1 MGIPWAIPDSI
12 FFLKKPNI
20 ESAHQE
26 TGPWPAVPVGGRE
39 VGKMNCANCKVW
51 VTMSGD
57 AAQRVCAAC
66 QKKMAALKSKSGSKV
81 SSL

>member
-1 MGIPWAIPDSI
+1 
-12 FFLKKPNI
+12 
-20 ESAHQE
+20 
-26 TGPWPAVPVGGRE
+26 
-39 VGKMNCANCKVW
+39 MNCANCKVW

-66 QKKMAALKSKSGSKV
+66 QKKMAALKSKSGTKV